1 MSWARHVSYLTR
13 RSGVVLTFDQAS
25 YGDFYIVSLLHFW
38 KRIDEQIYQRAVDSE
53 QALGSVYEASKEWL
67 ARDDH

>member
-1 MSWARHVSYLTR
+1 M
-13 RSGVVLTFDQAS
+13 VLTFDQAS